1 MFIKAGRVSDVNW
14 SCLDEL
20 LINVNL
26 NSLGV
31 FQKSSHSIPSMFAR
45 VHSGAL
51 FNSIDAFNL
60 ARTTATL
67 CERCLITTESSPPC
81 FLPVRYPSSLP
92 APPWTRTMPRECPRV
107 RGRRT
112 GLPPCIAWL
121 PMLAHLP
128 IITHTTLPTIIML
141 LHDSS

>member
-1 MFIKAGRVSDVNW
+1 MFIKAGRVSDVDW
-14 SCLDEL
+14 SCLYEL

-60 ARTTATL
+60 A
-67 CERCLITTESSPPC
+67 IPP
-81 FLPVRYPSSLP
+81 PPS
-92 APPWTRTMPRECPRV
+92 V
-107 RGRRT
+107 RG
-112 GLPPCIAWL
+112 A
-121 PMLAHLP
+121 
-128 IITHTTLPTIIML
+128 
-141 LHDSS
+141 